1 MSGIIEIDFTI
12 FSYLNTSDILKVLN
26 VYFNNIEA
34 TRKITL
40 KLKVGNKNKINEII
54 NKFPVIIQ
62 CDIII
67 DININWDSL
76 SRNPNAIH
84 LLEKNLD
91 KINWN
96 CLSSNPNAIHLLEN
110 NLDKINWNWLSRNP
124 NAIHLLEKNLD
135 KIDWDWLSLNP
146 NAIHLVGK
154 NIDKI

>member
-1 MSGIIEIDFTI
+1 MSRVIEIDFTI

-26 VYFNNIEA
+26 VYFNYIEA

-40 KLKVGNKNKINEII
+40 KLKCGNKNRINEII

-62 CDIII
+62 CDNII
-67 DININWDSL
+67 DQNIDWNFL

-91 KINWN
+91 KINWSL
-96 CLSSNPNAIHLLEN
+96 LSS
-110 NLDKINWNWLSRNP
+110 NP

-135 KIDWDWLSLNP
+135 KIDWDKLSTNP
-146 NAIHLVGK
+146 NAIHLLEK
-154 NIDKI
+154 NLDKIYYIWLQINPNAVHLLEEYNLNV